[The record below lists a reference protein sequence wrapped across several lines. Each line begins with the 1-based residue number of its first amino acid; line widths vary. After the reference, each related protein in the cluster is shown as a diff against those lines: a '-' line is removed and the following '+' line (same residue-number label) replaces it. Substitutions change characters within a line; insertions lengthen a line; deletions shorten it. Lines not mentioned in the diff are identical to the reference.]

1 MPIVYFDIAAIAI
14 TMTLLVAIF
23 SKRLYRSNS
32 SKAYIVMLV
41 VLVLA
46 TIFDS
51 FSCYPQFFS
60 ALALDIFTT
69 LYHFFRNMLLMS
81 YLFYVISLCDILPII
96 KKRKLLVT
104 LVAIPILI
112 VLGFIITNPFTH
124 LIFEYNYLDYDG
136 NTVDYLVYHR
146 KFLIAIIYINSI
158 LYFILSL
165 FIIIKY
171 RKLFNKREIISICAI
186 FPLTVISLLIQ
197 GFLNGYLV
205 EMMFSSFSAILIS
218 IAIERPEEYFSKKF
232 LIASKKSFIKTV
244 KKYTIFKED
253 TFMVIIKIKNYY
265 ELYNQYSYEAAI
277 NYTRMMIAD
286 FEKRY
291 KILDKSLEPYYL
303 DDGIFVL
310 FTKTEDIAVQ
320 LANQLFTDIN
330 VLKNSKTKFAPD
342 SQLVV
347 VDLLNDFKDYQDIV
361 FFINNIR
368 NRIIFNKDVILF
380 REIKDDRN
388 YQIVANIDK
397 IIDDGLKDNEFLV
410 YYQPIYDVK
419 NKKYSSAE
427 ALVRL
432 ISKEYGFISPG
443 AFIPYSETS
452 GRVVDI
458 DNFVFETVCKFIASD
473 EFKDL
478 GIDYIE
484 VNLSTVDCINP
495 NLCDN
500 IIGIMKKYKI
510 KPSSINIEI
519 TESYD
524 SLNEETAAKN
534 IQRLK
539 EYGINFSLD
548 DYGTGYSNIE
558 RFSILPISLVKIDK
572 SLVDSSDDTQMQAV
586 LKNTFGLIKSLSR
599 KTIIEGV
606 ETEEQAKRFIGFDC
620 DNIQGYYY
628 SKPLPL
634 NDFINFIKEKNEI
647 NETS

>member
-1 MPIVYFDIAAIAI
+1 MSIVYFDIAAIAI
-14 TMTLLVAIF
+14 TVTLLVAIF
-23 SKRLYRSNS
+23 SKRLYRSSS
-32 SKAYIVMLV
+32 SKAYIVMLT
-41 VLVLA
+41 VLIVA
-46 TIFDS
+46 TVFDAL
-51 FSCYPQFFS
+51 SCYPKFFS
-60 ALALDIFTT
+60 AEALDIITT
-69 LYHFFRNMLLMS
+69 LYHFFRNILLMS
-81 YLFYVISLCDILPII
+81 YLFYVISLCELGPIL
-96 KKRKLLVT
+96 KKRKKYIF

-112 VLGFIITNPFTH
+112 VLGFIISNPFTH
-124 LIFEYNYLDYDG
+124 LIFEYNYINYDG
-136 NTVDYLVYHR
+136 STSEYLVYHR
-146 KFLIAIIYINSI
+146 HSMIAIIYVNSI

-165 FIIIKY
+165 IIIIKY
-171 RKLFNKREIISICAI
+171 RKLFTRRELLSICAI

-197 GFLNGYLV
+197 GFANGFLV

-218 IAIERPEEYFSKKF
+218 ISIERPEEYFSNKF

-244 KKYTIFKED
+244 KRFTIFKED

-265 ELYNQYSYEAAI
+265 ELYNQYSYDAAI
-277 NYTRMMIAD
+277 NYTRMVISD

-291 KILDKSLEPYYL
+291 KVLEKSLEPYYL

-310 FTKTEDIAVQ
+310 FLKSEEVALQI
-320 LANQLFTDIN
+320 ANQLYEDIN
-330 VLKNSKTKFAPD
+330 VLKKSKTKFAPD

-347 VDLLNDFKDYQDIV
+347 VDLLHDFKDYQDIV
-361 FFINNIR
+361 FFINNLR

-380 REIKDDRN
+380 REIKDDKN

-397 IIDDGLKDNEFLV
+397 IIDDGLKNNEFLV
-410 YYQPIYDVK
+410 YYQPIYNVK
-419 NKKYSSAE
+419 SNKYCSAE

-432 ISKEYGFISPG
+432 VSKEYGFISPG
-443 AFIPYSETS
+443 SFIPYAETS

-458 DNFVFETVCKFIASD
+458 DSFVFETVCKFIASK
-473 EFKDL
+473 EFKAL
-478 GIDYIE
+478 GLEYIE

-495 NLCDN
+495 KLCDN
-500 IIGIMKKYKI
+500 IIGMMKKYKVSPD
-510 KPSSINIEI
+510 KINIEI

-524 SLNEETAAKN
+524 SLNEEIAEQN
-534 IQRLK
+534 IRKLK

-572 SLVDSSDDTQMQAV
+572 SLVDSSDNIQMQAV

-606 ETEEQAKRFIGFDC
+606 ETEEQANRFIGFDC

-628 SKPLPL
+628 SKPLSY
-634 NDFINFIKEKNEI
+634 DEFIKFVKEKNK
-647 NETS
+647 